1 MNFYKLNKFKNHYE
15 IKPVK
20 LSLQKTKIFFSA
32 NIEVKYQ
39 VILSKTFLL
48 QEKGTTS
55 HWGSQHRNEEE
66 NIIFLLPSAEKEDIW
81 FTSVYV

>member
-1 MNFYKLNKFKNHYE
+1 MNFYKLNKLKKHYE

-20 LSLQKTKIFFSA
+20 LSLQKTKNFSA

-39 VILSKTFLL
+39 AILSKTFLL

-55 HWGSQHRNEEE
+55 H
-66 NIIFLLPSAEKEDIW
+66 
-81 FTSVYV
+81 